1 MKKQWKIQDFYP
13 RHLQLLR
20 QLLSQHF
27 TAKTNI
33 KSEWSRFPSGKKK
46 SNVRYRI
53 SGWGWKAER
62 KNEKQNGGRER
73 KRKKQD
79 YFSRVGDPQAQIVLS
94 A

>member
-1 MKKQWKIQDFYP
+1 MKNQWKIQDFYP

-33 KSEWSRFPSGKKK
+33 KSEWSKFPSGKKK

-53 SGWGWKAER
+53 SGWEQKG
-62 KNEKQNGGRER
+62 ER
-73 KRKKQD
+73 KRKMGGGAGKKKKEARL
-79 YFSRVGDPQAQIVLS
+79 FFPEWLTHKLK
-94 A
+94 